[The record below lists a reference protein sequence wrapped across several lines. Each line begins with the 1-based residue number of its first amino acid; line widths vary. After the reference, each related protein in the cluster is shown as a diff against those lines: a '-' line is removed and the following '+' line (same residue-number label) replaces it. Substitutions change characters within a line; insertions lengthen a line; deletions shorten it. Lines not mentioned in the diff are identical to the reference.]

1 MRRILLITLLVFCT
15 ANICAQDTIDFRL
28 QYDGS
33 YLNHDDK
40 KNYVVIP
47 FEGKTKEDL
56 YSKTLIALTKMYNSP
71 KDVISKV
78 DGEVISVNGIIKDC
92 VILRGIMGSKS
103 FYSIQYVLQFQF
115 KDAKVRVDAPVITR
129 IFSNDKPTYISPQI
143 WLEEN
148 KVFKNGKQNYLRQE
162 AINGFNKPL
171 NNLINNILSN
181 MGNTKKDDW

>member
-56 YSKTLIALTKMYNSP
+56 YSKVLVAINKAYNSP

-78 DGEVISVNGIIKDC
+78 DGEILSVNGVIQDC
-92 VILRGIMGSKS
+92 VLLRGIMGSKS

-115 KDAKVRVDAPVITR
+115 KDAKVKVDAPVIVR
-129 IFSNDKPTYISPQI
+129 FFSDDKPNNIFLPR
-143 WLEEN
+143 WLKAE
-148 KVFKNGKQNYLRQE
+148 KVFKNGKQNYLKQE
-162 AINGFNKPL
+162 IINGFNKPL
-171 NNLINNILSN
+171 NNSIKNILSN
-181 MGNTKKDDW
+181 MDDKQEDDW